1 MITFHPSQIEG
12 SRSATQAISKSVA
25 KMNFDLTSTYL
36 NSFELNNCLAGTPWM
51 LSRLSVAPSRNRFFV
66 LRVHIHRVD
75 HGNVPPQGLASEQLS
90 CDTHRNIQKH
100 IGTSAAKHAKPYIPV
115 QPGTDYMI
123 TRYPNPPVKHAA
135 KIDFCSEFRGVEGD
149 VALRRSLH
157 EQSLKIWA
165 AITMLNW
172 TLGQNWSQNRS
183 QSLGDGVL
191 RLKHYKRI
199 PILIAANDY
208 YVVTERCTNLAWQ
221 NTSCWLTKSP
231 ASLQQSAGHVFK
243 PLSDRSRQ
251 CRMQLLRPYPQ
262 RFSGLGPERWP
273 PIPSGLPSQ
282 EVIERMPQPRGFN
295 YHSLQ
300 VLPTL
305 PSKSQ

>member
-1 MITFHPSQIEG
+1 MADPTAFSCFFFLYAPETKIGLPMITFHPSQIEG

-123 TRYPNPPVKHAA
+123 TRYPNPPVEHAA

-157 EQSLKIWA
+157 EQSLKI
-165 AITMLNW
+165 
-172 TLGQNWSQNRS
+172 
-183 QSLGDGVL
+183 
-191 RLKHYKRI
+191 
-199 PILIAANDY
+199 
-208 YVVTERCTNLAWQ
+208 
-221 NTSCWLTKSP
+221 
-231 ASLQQSAGHVFK
+231 
-243 PLSDRSRQ
+243 
-251 CRMQLLRPYPQ
+251 
-262 RFSGLGPERWP
+262 
-273 PIPSGLPSQ
+273 
-282 EVIERMPQPRGFN
+282 
-295 YHSLQ
+295 
-300 VLPTL
+300 
-305 PSKSQ
+305 